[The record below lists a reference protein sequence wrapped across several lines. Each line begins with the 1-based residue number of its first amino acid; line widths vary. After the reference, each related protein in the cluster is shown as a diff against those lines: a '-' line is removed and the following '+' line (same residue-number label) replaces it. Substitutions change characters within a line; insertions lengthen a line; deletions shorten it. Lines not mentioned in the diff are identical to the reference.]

1 MALIQKDQATD
12 QLIKR
17 MIKKFI
23 CFASL
28 FLFCCPL
35 VLSGAPTDS
44 QAIFVQPVINA
55 NNKQT
60 SISRNGLSAI
70 FKMRLNQWNDGTPV
84 TVFVLPDDNPLHK
97 QFSKQILNVF
107 PHQLR
112 RIWNRAVFSGSGQ
125 APITLNSPEEMKE
138 KIATTPG
145 SIGNL
150 STNELNDSIKIL
162 DIQ

>member
-1 MALIQKDQATD
+1 MQNNHITYK
-12 QLIKR
+12 QLI
-17 MIKKFI
+17 
-23 CFASL
+23 CLALLPL
-28 FLFCCPL
+28 FFSPL
-35 VLSGAPTDS
+35 VFAETFTNSSLN
-44 QAIFVQPVINA
+44 FVHPVINA
-55 NNKQT
+55 HNKQT

-84 TVFVLPDDNPLHK
+84 TVFVLPDDNPVHR

-112 RIWNRAVFSGSGQ
+112 RIWNNAVFSGSGQ
-125 APITLNSPEEMKE
+125 APITLNSTEEMKE

-150 STNELNDSIKIL
+150 STDELNDNIKIL

>member
-1 MALIQKDQATD
+1 M
-12 QLIKR
+12 IKR
-17 MIKKFI
+17 II
-23 CFASL
+23 ILASL
-28 FLFCCPL
+28 SLFFSPL
-35 VLSGAPTDS
+35 VFAETAADS
-44 QAIFVQPVINA
+44 KTIFVQPVINA

-84 TVFVLPDDNPLHK
+84 TVFVLPDDNPIHK

-112 RIWNRAVFSGSGQ
+112 RIWNNAVFSGSGQ
-125 APITLNSPEEMKE
+125 APITLNSTEEMKE
-138 KIATTPG
+138 KVSTTPG

>member
-1 MALIQKDQATD
+1 MTLMQMNH
-12 QLIKR
+12 LSIKQVV
-17 MIKKFI
+17 
-23 CFASL
+23 CLVLLSL
-28 FLFCCPL
+28 FFSPL
-35 VLSGAPTDS
+35 VFSETFTAS
-44 QAIFVQPVINA
+44 NSSFVQPVINA
-55 NNKQT
+55 HNKQT

-84 TVFVLPDDNPLHK
+84 TVFVLPDDNPVHK

-112 RIWNRAVFSGSGQ
+112 RIWNKAVFSGSGQ
-125 APITLNSPEEMKE
+125 APITLNSTEEMKQ

-150 STNELNDSIKIL
+150 STDELNDNIKIL

>member
-1 MALIQKDQATD
+1 MALRQNNQTTNPGIFKV
-12 QLIKR
+12 LIYLL
-17 MIKKFI
+17 ILLIFI
-23 CFASL
+23 S
-28 FLFCCPL
+28 PL
-35 VLSGAPTDS
+35 VLADS
-44 QAIFVQPVINA
+44 SIESKLILVQPVINA

-70 FKMRLNQWNDGTPV
+70 FKMRLIQWDDGTPV
-84 TVFVLPDDNPLHK
+84 TVFVLPDDNPVHK
-97 QFSKQILNVF
+97 QFSKKILNVF

-112 RIWNRAVFSGSGQ
+112 RIWNNAIFSGSGQ
-125 APITLNSPEEMKE
+125 APITLSSTAEMIE

-150 STNELNDSIKIL
+150 SINELNDRIKII